1 MVRATKGKRSTMTVK
16 RARANQK
23 QIEGQSPE
31 WVININKRCKEGPQY
46 DCGKWLTIYRVPKNI
61 REVHKNAFAP
71 KIISIGPLH
80 YGDPGLRFMEEHKM
94 RYLLRLLGSRTP
106 ENAEQAEDLVPQVHQ
121 AILLED
127 LEGAMRELEQKTRQ
141 CYAGAFDIDSNDFV
155 QMMVIDG
162 CFVLELLRLYNRFE
176 REDTNI
182 YSYCMPYPTENVD
195 DPIFTIRWMLRT
207 LQRDLLKLENQLP
220 FFDPP
225 LIDLVLTFF
234 DPLLPRKNIKGN
246 LNPEGEFDHMLEV
259 FRSTFL
265 SSVNQDITSG
275 CEQLKISVNVP
286 LVQERQLIH
295 SVTELEKAGVKLKK
309 RKDCDLLDINFQ
321 AGVLKIPPLY
331 IDDNTAV
338 LFLNFPMSDSSQ
350 NGIINHVLG
359 SDQDVADLFNKLGRE
374 VVYDLDECYLSQQ
387 IKRVNNYCKTYYAS
401 KWRVWFTNLKHDYFS
416 NPWTFSHFLRP
427 LPFVTHHCS
436 NLLYCVWLL

>member
-1 MVRATKGKRSTMTVK
+1 MVVVQFM
-16 RARANQK
+16 
-23 QIEGQSPE
+23 
-31 WVININKRCKEGPQY
+31 RCS
-46 DCGKWLTIYRVPKNI
+46 
-61 REVHKNAFAP
+61 NAWP
-71 KIISIGPLH
+71 SMK
-80 YGDPGLRFMEEHKM
+80 
-94 RYLLRLLGSRTP
+94 
-106 ENAEQAEDLVPQVHQ
+106 
-121 AILLED
+121 
-127 LEGAMRELEQKTRQ
+127 
-141 CYAGAFDIDSNDFV
+141 
-155 QMMVIDG
+155 
-162 CFVLELLRLYNRFE
+162 
-176 REDTNI
+176 
-182 YSYCMPYPTENVD
+182 NVD

-220 FFDPP
+220 FF
-225 LIDLVLTFF
+225 VL
-234 DPLLPRKNIKGN
+234 KS
-246 LNPEGEFDHMLEV
+246 EFDHMLEV

-295 SVTELEKAGVKLKK
+295 SVTELEEAGVKLKM
-309 RKDCDLLDINFQ
+309 REDCDLLDINFQ

-338 LFLNFPMSDSSQ
+338 LFLNFVAYEQCEDTKPFFTNYLIRRRDSSQ

-387 IKRVNNYCKTYYAS
+387 IKRVNNYCKTYYAR

-416 NPWTFSHFLRP
+416 NPWTFSHFLRS
-427 LPFVTHHCS
+427 LPFCYSPLLKLIILCMVTIVLHRHCRADFYITWALFIHFHVFPS
-436 NLLYCVWLL
+436 TFLRIFSCLDIPSISTT